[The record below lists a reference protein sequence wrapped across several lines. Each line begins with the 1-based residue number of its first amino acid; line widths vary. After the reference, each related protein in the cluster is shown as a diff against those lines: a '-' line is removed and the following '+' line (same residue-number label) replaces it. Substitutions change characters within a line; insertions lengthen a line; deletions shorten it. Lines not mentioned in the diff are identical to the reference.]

1 MQCDLVWT
9 HWLVFLVTTNS
20 EHVIKYLHEFL
31 KSQSS
36 FILVHSRPISHTLKK
51 LCNHESNKSLI
62 PLHDYNFKLISWIN
76 FVECNNVLIPLGLV
90 EGDYFTM
97 FSTYLLWF
105 SWVHLS
111 LLNLNFGWQVSSSHC
126 FFFIAHN
133 SMFICTFAM
142 KHILTIDVVCFV

>member
-1 MQCDLVWT
+1 MQCDLVST

-36 FILVHSRPISHTLKK
+36 FILVHSRPISHTLNK

-90 EGDYFTM
+90 EGWLFHH
-97 FSTYLLWF
+97 
-105 SWVHLS
+105 V
-111 LLNLNFGWQVSSSHC
+111 LNLFVVVFLSALKLVEFELWLTS
-126 FFFIAHN
+126 FFFPLFFFHC
-133 SMFICTFAM
+133 S
-142 KHILTIDVVCFV
+142 